1 VDFPSALLR
10 WKSEGMRVRARAG
23 CWQSRA
29 VGVAPCVC
37 IYVYVYVYVYIC
49 IHIYIYTCA
58 CVLYTRAVCT
68 YLHGLGVGGLEL
80 RGDMFCVCI

>member
-10 WKSEGMRVRARAG
+10 WKSEGVHVRAWAG
-23 CWQSRA
+23 CWQSRV
-29 VGVAPCVC
+29 VGVAPCAC

-68 YLHGLGVGGLEL
+68 YIHGLGVVGLEL
-80 RGDMFCVCI
+80 RGGMSSVCI